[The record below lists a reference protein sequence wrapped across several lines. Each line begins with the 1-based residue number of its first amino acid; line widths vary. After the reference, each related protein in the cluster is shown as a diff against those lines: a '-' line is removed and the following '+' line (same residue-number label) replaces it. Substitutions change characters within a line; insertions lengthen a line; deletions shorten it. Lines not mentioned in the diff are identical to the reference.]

1 MEGWHEQDAFWVKW
15 APFLFGEQR
24 CEEGPEQAPA
34 SDAML
39 TGGGRQAVFYS
50 VVVAP
55 RGESRT

>member
-15 APFLFGEQR
+15 APDMFGEPR
-24 CEEGPEQAPA
+24 YEETPVLAPA